1 MADDQ
6 NNDDQWLYGDSMAES
21 QDANNDVSDE
31 KKLGK
36 SEHDSDKKG
45 IEELSQP
52 EKGQEQGE
60 DSTTEPASESAADES
75 RTAEETDDKNDGEI
89 DDDDDDDDSDDDVN
103 VVIGDIKTTPA
114 TYSSLNIK
122 RGGLLTSAGGID
134 KLKQPGKFSI
144 EEFEQIGTINGI
156 PTHEYNLDS
165 LEDKP
170 WRKPGADITD
180 YFNYGFNEETWRAY
194 CERQKRMR
202 VHESGVGLGPLGST
216 SAAAANAPGP
226 TRPGA
231 IPVSITNDNSKY
243 NAALGIRKAGPPPGR
258 KMGGSIDVIGSG
270 GGTLASRRNTD
281 RDTPPKEN
289 VIQVMTADRR
299 EYSRKNPGFP
309 DMSVPPPTGLPPSF
323 DVPPPIPVPSPFPPQ
338 PPPRMHPPPPG
349 PYGQEQFYSP
359 DTDPYYQSYE
369 PTQEQQWL
377 GHESFGPREEPHSGI
392 PGPTSSNLKSKDD
405 KDSPKASRDRDRDR
419 SEREKEKHRSH
430 RHRSRSR
437 SPSERKRRHKSR
449 SRSPN
454 HRSHR
459 KKKSKKSDKTKD
471 EDSD

>member
-1 MADDQ
+1 MSDMADEP
-6 NNDDQWLYGDSMAES
+6 NNDDQWLYGDSLGDS
-21 QDANNDVSDE
+21 QDANNEASEE
-31 KKLGK
+31 KKLEKLTSGGDINT
-36 SEHDSDKKG
+36 SMDQPLR
-45 IEELSQP
+45 EENS
-52 EKGQEQGE
+52 
-60 DSTTEPASESAADES
+60 TEPAAESESNA
-75 RTAEETDDKNDGEI
+75 AEEPRASEDNDDKNEGEI
-89 DDDDDDDDSDDDVN
+89 DDDDNDDDDDSDDDVN

-114 TYSSLNIK
+114 TYSTLNIK
-122 RGGLLTSAGGID
+122 RTGLLTSSGGID

-144 EEFEQIGTINGI
+144 EEFEQIGTINGM

-202 VHESGVGLGPLGST
+202 VHESGVGLGPL
-216 SAAAANAPGP
+216 
-226 TRPGA
+226 
-231 IPVSITNDNSKY
+231 
-243 NAALGIRKAGPPPGR
+243 GPPPGR

-309 DMSVPPPTGLPPSF
+309 DMSVPPPSGLPPTF
-323 DVPPPIPVPSPFPPQ
+323 DVPPPIPVAGPFPSQ
-338 PPPRMHPPPPG
+338 PRIHPPA
-349 PYGQEQFYSP
+349 PYGPDQFYSP

-369 PTQEQQWL
+369 PTQEQQWM
-377 GHESFGPREEPHSGI
+377 GHQDPFGPRDEALSGI
-392 PGPTSSNLKSKDD
+392 PGPTSSSLKSKDD
-405 KDSPKASRDRDRDR
+405 KDSPKSSRDRDRDR
-419 SEREKEKHRSH
+419 SERDKEKHRSH

-449 SRSPN
+449 SRSPS

-459 KKKSKKSDKTKD
+459 KKKSKKSDKSKE

>member
-1 MADDQ
+1 MADDAS
-6 NNDDQWLYGDSMAES
+6 NDDQWLYGDSMTDS
-21 QDANNDVSDE
+21 LDANNDASEERKVDKPDQQTEKDVSLASLD
-31 KKLGK
+31 
-36 SEHDSDKKG
+36 
-45 IEELSQP
+45 QP
-52 EKGQEQGE
+52 ESQEQE
-60 DSTTEPASESAADES
+60 NLAEQSTDGNAADDAPATEDN
-75 RTAEETDDKNDGEI
+75 DDKNEGEI
-89 DDDDDDDDSDDDVN
+89 DDDDDDDSDDDVN

-134 KLKQPGKFSI
+134 KLKQQPGKFSI

-156 PTHEYNLDS
+156 PAHEYNLDS

-202 VHESGVGLGPLGST
+202 VHESGVGLGPLG
-216 SAAAANAPGP
+216 
-226 TRPGA
+226 
-231 IPVSITNDNSKY
+231 
-243 NAALGIRKAGPPPGR
+243 PPPGR

-270 GGTLASRRNTD
+270 GGTLASRRTTD
-281 RDTPPKEN
+281 IETPPKEN

-309 DMSVPPPTGLPPSF
+309 DMSVPPPTGLPPPNF
-323 DVPPPIPVPSPFPPQ
+323 DVPPLLPVPGPFPP
-338 PPPRMHPPPPG
+338 PPRIHPPA
-349 PYGQEQFYSP
+349 PYGPDQFYSP

-377 GHESFGPREEPHSGI
+377 GHQEAFGSRDDPH
-392 PGPTSSNLKSKDD
+392 PGMPGGPSSSLKSKDD
-405 KDSPKASRDRDRDR
+405 KESSKSSRDRDRD
-419 SEREKEKHRSH
+419 KDKHSRSH

-449 SRSPN
+449 SRSPS

-459 KKKSKKSDKTKD
+459 KKKSKKSDKSKD
-471 EDSD
+471 DDSD